1 VDPNPTLDLETDPR
15 FPSGRWIGFFLD
27 KRLPGKH
34 QMELLLTFRQGE
46 MTGDGRDIVG
56 KFLVR
61 GRYGVADGTCYWHK
75 RYLDRHDVFY
85 QGYAEDKGIWG
96 NWELHPKEIYGLVKG
111 GFHIWP
117 DGLADPTQS
126 TLAAEADVPVEELA
140 EAISTGDS

>member
-1 VDPNPTLDLETDPR
+1 MESAPHPETDPR
-15 FPSGRWIGFFLD
+15 FPTGRWVGFFTD

-46 MTGDGRDIVG
+46 VNGEGRDKVG

-61 GRYGVADGTCYWHK
+61 GRYGVADGKCYWHK

-96 NWELHPKEIYGLVKG
+96 TWELHPKEIYGLVTG

-117 DGLADPTQS
+117 EGHGDPTQS
-126 TLAAEADVPVEELA
+126 TLAEEADLPAPVEELA
-140 EAISTGDS
+140 EAGSTK